1 MNKPKAPK
9 TGKQTKAPEDC
20 MTLVVHT
27 GEIGSTVQDLEL
39 DIRTIL
45 APYTF
50 DKLRVTPKNKIRDF
64 IEAAGDLQARMMILL
79 RSQTD
84 KLVLSINRFPR
95 GPTVHFNVKRFT
107 LIKDVRSGSDKAAVF
122 HKTHPGTSFPIL
134 EGFSDSNEDQTMVG
148 IFQGMFPSLDLQT
161 SDLSNMKRAVLF
173 SKGPDGIISVR
184 HYSIEKRDPNKSAAL
199 AKIDSGK
206 AGDLGQYN
214 SIEEYIE
221 KTQKEAPKKKK
232 NLMTISLKE
241 IGPRIDMKL
250 ELVELGLFDGIKL
263 QETID
268 KRKKKLA
275 EKQKGMKEKAE

>member
-1 MNKPKAPK
+1 MSRTKPLKE
-9 TGKQTKAPEDC
+9 GKQTKAPEDC
-20 MTLVVHT
+20 MTFVVHT

-64 IEAAGDLQARMMILL
+64 TEAAGDLQAKMMILL

-84 KLVLSINRFPR
+84 KLLLSINRFPR
-95 GPTVHFNVKRFT
+95 GPTLHFNVKRFT
-107 LIKDVRSGSDKAAVF
+107 LIKDVRQGSDKAAIF

-134 EGFSDSNEDQTMVG
+134 EGFGDSNEDQTMVG
-148 IFQGMFPSLDLQT
+148 IFQGLFPTLDLNT

-173 SKGPDGIISVR
+173 SKGPDGLISIR
-184 HYSIEKRDPNKSAAL
+184 HYAIEKRDPNKSVAL
-199 AKIDSGK
+199 SKIDSGK
-206 AGDLGQYN
+206 LADLGQYN
-214 SIEEYIE
+214 SIEEYVE
-221 KTQKEAPKKKK
+221 KTQKSAPKKK

-250 ELVELGLFDGIKL
+250 DLVELNLFGGIKL

-268 KRKKKLA
+268 KRKKKFA
-275 EKQKGMKEKAE
+275 EKQKELKEKAE